1 MRYEHPLLGF
11 TLELPEGWRAL
22 SEVPPAFVAPAAE
35 RGFAANVVVASGERE
50 RAARVAGSLAGGI
63 LLDDHDGRALIV
75 HAERDVPTV
84 LEQWWFDG
92 GGRAWLVSAS
102 CDPLEYDEL
111 ADAFSAVA
119 ASFQTR

>member
-22 SEVPPAFVAPAAE
+22 SEVPPAFVAPGAT

-50 RAARVAGSLAGGI
+50 RAAEVAGSLAGGM
-63 LLDDHDGRALIV
+63 LVDDHDGRALIL
-75 HAERDVPTV
+75 HEERDVPTA
-84 LEQWWFDG
+84 LEQWWLDG
-92 GGRAWLVSAS
+92 GDRAWLLSAS

-111 ADAFSAVA
+111 ADAFAVVA
-119 ASFQTR
+119 ASFNAR